1 MNIVQDSEI
10 MDYKGRD
17 NLLSERVVLITG
29 AGAGIGRAVAI
40 ACAAQGATVILLGR
54 KVPRLEEVYD
64 EIVNAGSPR
73 PSIVPMDLEKAQGE
87 HYQALVDA
95 LESEHGRLD
104 GLVHNAGILGER
116 SPIGH
121 FDVGTWQRVMHV
133 NLTAPFILTRCL
145 LPLLQT
151 AKDPSIV
158 FTSSGVGRRGK
169 AFWGAYAVSKFG
181 TEGLMQVLAD
191 ELEGTRPPV
200 RVNCINPGPVRTE
213 LRYRAYPAEDRDKLR
228 KPDEIVGPYL
238 YLLGP
243 DSEAITG
250 QSLDCQPPA
259 SAPDTSKRTH

>member
-1 MNIVQDSEI
+1 MKVTQDPEI
-10 MDYKGRD
+10 IKYQGHE
-17 NLLSERVVLITG
+17 NLLSERVVLVTG

-40 ACAAQGATVILLGR
+40 ACAARGATVILLGR
-54 KVPRLEEVYD
+54 KVARLEAVYD
-64 EIVNAGSPR
+64 EIVEAGHPR

-95 LESEHGRLD
+95 LQSEHGRLD
-104 GLVHNAGILGER
+104 GLVHNAGILGDR

-145 LPLLQT
+145 LPLVQ
-151 AKDPSIV
+151 AAPDPSILL
-158 FTSSGVGRRGK
+158 TSSGVGRQGK

-191 ELEGTRPPV
+191 ELEGTHPPM
-200 RVNCINPGPVRTE
+200 RVNCVNPGPVRTD
-213 LRYRAYPAEDRDKLR
+213 LRYRAYPAEDRDKLSL
-228 KPDEIVGPYL
+228 PEDIVGPYL

-243 DSEAITG
+243 DSRGVTG
-250 QSLDCQPPA
+250 QSFDCQLPAAPA
-259 SAPDTSKRTH
+259 SASDRTH